1 MENKKRSLFPKNF
14 FIKERKEITSKEALK
29 DVVPLNYNNIDKKT
43 TSNSTLKIVK
53 KNIL

>member
-14 FIKERKEITSKEALK
+14 FTKERKEATSKEALK
-29 DVVPLNYNNIDKKT
+29 DVVPLTYSIIDRKT
-43 TSNSTLKIVK
+43 TSNSNLKKVK